1 MAAQLKNADPGSFP
15 ELITLSY
22 THEGSTDEKYF
33 RTVERAWNLSSIHL
47 QLEEFP
53 FVAANRV
60 GGAAPAWWEPRLRE
74 LAPDAPRFR
83 GIPSACDPEEMARFM
98 ARLDCNASQLRQ
110 LILFEF

>member
-1 MAAQLKNADPGSFP
+1 MEVLESAAAICHVPPPRWGPSP
-15 ELITLSY
+15 
-22 THEGSTDEKYF
+22 
-33 RTVERAWNLSSIHL
+33 RTRPAPN
-47 QLEEFP
+47 Q
-53 FVAANRV
+53 A